1 MPSSRERVLRFKPA
15 VASIFSDVVP
25 RPTMLKWLVAG
36 GAILELTDDTGCV
49 HRTVFSVN
57 ASGLPEMVLAPTLG
71 HDDLSAWRDAM
82 TRVEELLCADP
93 EWIRTATRL
102 KRRQRIT

>member
-49 HRTVFSVN
+49 HRTVFSVT
-57 ASGLPEMVLAPTLG
+57 ASGQPETALAPTLG
-71 HDDLSAWRDAM
+71 HDALSAWRDAM

-93 EWIRTATRL
+93 EWVRTATRL
-102 KRRQRIT
+102 KRRQRTT